1 MTLRGTLRNN
11 VGHTLFF
18 YKNVD
23 AHFVTKAKNI
33 FYAEMGPNSPLF
45 LIFFTEAQKGLWSE
59 KIMPRLVF

>member
-33 FYAEMGPNSPLF
+33 LHSEIGSNSQSFIIF
-45 LIFFTEAQKGLWSE
+45 LTEPKQTQNLCINASVGQ
-59 KIMPRLVF
+59 R